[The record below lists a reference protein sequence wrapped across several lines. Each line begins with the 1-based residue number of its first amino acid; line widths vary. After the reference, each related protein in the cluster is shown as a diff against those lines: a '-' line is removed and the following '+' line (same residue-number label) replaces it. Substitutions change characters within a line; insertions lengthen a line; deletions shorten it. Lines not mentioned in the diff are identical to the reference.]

1 MIQKNAQGVEEMYI
15 GLENWII
22 YLAAL
27 AVTLALLRADGVS
40 LRPARE
46 GLARQLLWGIGLAS
60 AMLVIVGA
68 AWIWKSGELNLI
80 SWLFLPGKQRAAF
93 VLFQLLVAVVE
104 EGLFRVWLV
113 RRLEGALRGYAPAAL
128 VSALLFA
135 LGHLIWNG
143 VWFQFF
149 VTFGIGAAFSLALRK
164 GKRCTALSLILAH
177 FLYDLAIVGVAG
189 IWTP

>member
-1 MIQKNAQGVEEMYI
+1 MTLYV

-22 YLAAL
+22 YLLAL
-27 AVTLALLRADGVS
+27 AATLALLRTDGVA

-46 GLARQLLWGIGLAS
+46 GLVWQIVWGTGLA
-60 AMLVIVGA
+60 AALLLVVGA
-68 AWIWKSGELNLI
+68 VLIRINGVLNLN

-93 VLFQLLVAVVE
+93 FLFQLLVAIVE

-113 RRLEGALRGYAPAAL
+113 RRLEGSLHSYAPAAL
-128 VSALLFA
+128 ASALLFA
-135 LGHLIWNG
+135 LLHLIWNG
-143 VWFQFF
+143 NWLQFF
-149 VTFGIGAAFSLALRK
+149 AAFGIGALFSLALHR
-164 GKRCTALSLILAH
+164 GKHCTALSLILAH

>member
-1 MIQKNAQGVEEMYI
+1 MYV

-22 YLAAL
+22 YLFAL
-27 AVTLALLRADGVS
+27 AVTLALLRADGVA

-46 GLARQLLWGIGLAS
+46 GLARQFLWGIGLAF
-60 AMLVIVGA
+60 AMLVLVGA
-68 AWIWKSGELNLI
+68 VLIRKNGVLNLN

-93 VLFQLLVAVVE
+93 LLFQALVAIVE

-113 RRLEGALRGYAPAAL
+113 RRLEGSLRGYAPAAL

-135 LGHLIWNG
+135 LLHLIWNG
-143 VWFQFF
+143 SWFQFF
-149 VTFGIGAAFSLALRK
+149 VAFGIGAVFSLALRK
-164 GKRCTALSLILAH
+164 GKHCTPPSLILAH